1 MIDTEYIEAVQEV
14 EDWLTEVIDSSF
26 GPDWTPRDAARQIL
40 NRMIDED
47 DYLKLVYT
55 SGGTKPDCSG
65 SFQGDLWYGDPL
77 NRTLPTHQWDALNWR
92 RLKESERRSVVAS

>member
-1 MIDTEYIEAVQEV
+1 MIDTEYLEAVQEV
-14 EDWLTEVIDSSF
+14 EDWLTEAIDSSL
-26 GPDWTPRDAARQIL
+26 GPDWTSRDAARQIL
-40 NRMIDED
+40 NRMIDEG

-55 SGGTKPDCSG
+55 GGGTKPDCSG

-92 RLKESERRSVVAS
+92 RLKESERRNVVAV